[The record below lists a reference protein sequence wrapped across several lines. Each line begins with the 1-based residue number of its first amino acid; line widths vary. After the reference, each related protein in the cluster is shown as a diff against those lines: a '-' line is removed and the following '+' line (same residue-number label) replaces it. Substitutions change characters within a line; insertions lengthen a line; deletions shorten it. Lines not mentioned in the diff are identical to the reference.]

1 MKINDTGRV
10 GAINNYQRQ
19 YESQSTGLN
28 NKSRR
33 KDELSISTEGMELL
47 KAQENS
53 QTPERMKRIEELKEQ
68 VSTGTYHVDAG
79 KLAEKLLPYFKSYTE
94 N

>member
-19 YESQSTGLN
+19 YEAGRKGLDH
-28 NKSRR
+28 KSRR
-33 KDELSISTEGMELL
+33 KDELSISTAGMELL
-47 KAQENS
+47 KAQES
-53 QTPERMKRIEELKEQ
+53 ALSPERMKRIEELKEQ

>member
-10 GAINNYQRQ
+10 GAINSYQRQ
-19 YESQSTGLN
+19 YESQRKGLDH
-28 NKSRR
+28 KSRR

-47 KAQENS
+47 KAQES
-53 QTPERMKRIEELKEQ
+53 AQSPERLQRIEELKEQ

-79 KLAEKLLPYFKSYTE
+79 KLAEKLLPYFKSFDE

>member
-19 YESQSTGLN
+19 YESQNTGLN